1 MYRVEASFDVDD
13 PRDATERLERSFAD
27 AGPVAAMPT
36 GIRSDDGHVTV
47 EFDWLPDDPHAGPTT
62 ADEGARVAR

>member
-47 EFDWLPDDPHAGPTT
+47 EFDWLPDDRTPARRPPTR
-62 ADEGARVAR
+62 APG